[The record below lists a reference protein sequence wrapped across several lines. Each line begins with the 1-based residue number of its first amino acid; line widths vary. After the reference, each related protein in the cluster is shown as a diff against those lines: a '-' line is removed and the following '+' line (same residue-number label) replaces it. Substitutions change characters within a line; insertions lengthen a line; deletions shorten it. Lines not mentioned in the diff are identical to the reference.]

1 MNSREA
7 ESRAAR
13 YFEELGDGIPT
24 VSGLALAIGLESRS
38 ELLNYDK
45 GGKIEK
51 VIKNALLKLESI
63 LESRLYIK
71 ETYNGAKTV
80 LQSNFGWQDNP
91 DNAKA
96 QALSEVRRLLEGVG
110 E

>member
-1 MNSREA
+1 MSSKEA
-7 ESRAAR
+7 ERCAVR
-13 YFEELGDGIPT
+13 YFEELGDDIPT
-24 VSGLALAIGLESRS
+24 VSGLALAIGLESRT

-45 GGKIEK
+45 GGKLEK
-51 VIKNALLKLESI
+51 VIKNALLRLESI
-63 LESRLYIK
+63 LEARLYVK

-91 DNAKA
+91 DNAKN
-96 QALSEVRRLLEGVG
+96 QALSEVRKLLEGVG